1 MVSNLR
7 MNDFMSNPKIYSNFL
22 FHRVIF
28 FDKKDKININEIE
41 FATRSKK
48 MKKIVFISI
57 FFLMLFSGL
66 YAKRNKYPAVKDNNL
81 KRKMMYMLNE
91 RRMNIVK
98 KTINNCLDLFG
109 VVELVNKHYKDYK
122 VYQTIIN
129 VGIIFRD
136 NFVGKGDSLYLMP
149 GDFNKLL
156 IDSDNIAKNE
166 KEEIE
171 IAKKFVEL
179 HGKTDIKIEEA
190 KIEEVK
196 YENHIFKVQVTTWA
210 KINGVRIKWYFI
222 FKDGQIEGLRY
233 KVIDKYVGDFTH
245 DSDYYYYYS
254 KGHSGMT
261 GLETFPVKK
270 EDRSLKR
277 DDRSSFDVLNAFDNL
292 TVSFSD
298 SINEIGYNII

>member
-1 MVSNLR
+1 
-7 MNDFMSNPKIYSNFL
+7 
-22 FHRVIF
+22 
-28 FDKKDKININEIE
+28 
-41 FATRSKK
+41 
-48 MKKIVFISI
+48 
-57 FFLMLFSGL
+57 MLFSGL

-81 KRKMMYMLNE
+81 RRKMMYMVNK
-91 RRMNIVK
+91 RRMNIAK
-98 KTINNCLDLFG
+98 KYISNSLKHFG

-122 VYQTIIN
+122 VYQAIIN
-129 VGIIFRD
+129 VGIIYRY

-149 GDFNKLL
+149 DDFNKLL

-179 HGKTDIKIEEA
+179 LEKTDIKIEEA

-222 FKDGQIEGLRY
+222 FKDGQIYAYRY
-233 KVIDKYVGDFTH
+233 KVIDIFVGDYIFNP
-245 DSDYYYYYS
+245 DYYSYYS
-254 KGHSGMT
+254 KGNTGII

-277 DDRSSFDVLNAFDNL
+277 DDRSSFDVLNAYNSL
-292 TVSFSD
+292 TVSFP
-298 SINEIGYNII
+298 IQLMQ

>member
-1 MVSNLR
+1 
-7 MNDFMSNPKIYSNFL
+7 
-22 FHRVIF
+22 
-28 FDKKDKININEIE
+28 
-41 FATRSKK
+41 
-48 MKKIVFISI
+48 MKRILFISI

-91 RRMNIVK
+91 RRMNVAKEYIGNSLK
-98 KTINNCLDLFG
+98 YFG

-166 KEEIE
+166 KEELE

-179 HGKTDIKIEEA
+179 LESTDIKIEEA
-190 KIEEVK
+190 KIEEIK
-196 YENHIFKVQVTTWA
+196 FRNRIYKVQVTSWA
-210 KINGVRIKWYFI
+210 KINGVRIKWLFR

-233 KVIDKYVGDFTH
+233 KVIDKYVGDFIH
-245 DSDYYYYYS
+245 DRDYYSYYS
-254 KGHSGMT
+254 KGKVGTISIK
-261 GLETFPVKK
+261 FYPVKK
-270 EDRSLKR
+270 TE
-277 DDRSSFDVLNAFDNL
+277 
-292 TVSFSD
+292 
-298 SINEIGYNII
+298 

>member
-1 MVSNLR
+1 
-7 MNDFMSNPKIYSNFL
+7 
-22 FHRVIF
+22 
-28 FDKKDKININEIE
+28 
-41 FATRSKK
+41 

-81 KRKMMYMLNE
+81 KRKMMMYDKSRLSSYHT
-91 RRMNIVK
+91 MNLGNYLK
-98 KTINNCLDLFG
+98 HLG
-109 VVELVNKHYKDYK
+109 AVELVNKHYKDYK
-122 VYQTIIN
+122 VYQAIID

-149 GDFNKLL
+149 DHFNKLL

-171 IAKKFVEL
+171 IAKKFAEL
-179 HGKTDIKIEEA
+179 SEFTDIKIEEA

-196 YENHIFKVQVTTWA
+196 YRNHIFKVQVTTWA

-233 KVIDKYVGDFTH
+233 KVIDIFVGDYIFNP
-245 DSDYYYYYS
+245 DYYSYYS
-254 KGHSGMT
+254 KGHTGMT

-277 DDRSSFDVLNAFDNL
+277 NDRSSFDVLNAFSNF
-292 TVSFSD
+292 TESFSA